1 MKEKIIIWLNIAT
14 YYKQSLSGSAIV
26 VNYEKNLILHYT
38 TEYWWIKNLFFT
50 EISDNPI
57 TIAYL

>member
-1 MKEKIIIWLNIAT
+1 MKEKIIIWLNNAT